1 MRPVPWR
8 PLLGSVLRPVFSLL
22 HVRGSADSQRLPRAP
37 GASAALVPLAMAG
50 ILFEDIFDVKDID
63 PEGKK
68 FDRVSRLHC
77 ESESFKMDLILD
89 VNIQIYPVDLGDKF
103 RLVIASTL
111 YEDGTLDDGEYNPT
125 DDRPSRADQFEYVMY
140 GKVYRI
146 EGDETSTEAATRLS
160 AYVSYGGLLMRL
172 QGDANN
178 LHGFEV
184 DSRVYLLMKKLAF

>member
-1 MRPVPWR
+1 MS
-8 PLLGSVLRPVFSLL
+8 SV
-22 HVRGSADSQRLPRAP
+22 
-37 GASAALVPLAMAG
+37 
-50 ILFEDIFDVKDID
+50 LFEDIFNVKDMD

-89 VNIQIYPVDLGDKF
+89 INSWLYPMELGDKF
-103 RLVIASTL
+103 RLVLATTL
-111 YEDGTLDDGEYNPT
+111 YEDGHPGSGEYNPQET
-125 DDRPSRADQFEYVMY
+125 EGTRADSFEYVMY
-140 GKVYRI
+140 GKIYRI
-146 EGDETSTEAATRLS
+146 EGDEAYSESNSRLS

-184 DSRVYLLMKKLAF
+184 DQNIYLLMKKLAF

>member
-1 MRPVPWR
+1 
-8 PLLGSVLRPVFSLL
+8 
-22 HVRGSADSQRLPRAP
+22 
-37 GASAALVPLAMAG
+37 MAG
-50 ILFEDIFDVKDID
+50 VLFEDIFNVKDID

-89 VNIQIYPVDLGDKF
+89 VNTWLYPMDLGDKF
-103 RLVIASTL
+103 RLVLATTL
-111 YEDGTLDDGEYNPT
+111 REDGYPDNGDWNPMET
-125 DDRPSRADQFEYVMY
+125 EGSRADSFEYVMY
-140 GKVYRI
+140 GRIYRI
-146 EGDETSTEAATRLS
+146 EGDELSQEPSSRLA

-184 DSRVYLLMKKLAF
+184 DQHLYLLMKKLAF